1 MNEERKN
8 KLLKYFFPTEKA
20 RHFLCNDLYVE
31 LSSIVPQ
38 KICISPKN
46 LKNETRKQN
55 YYLVKEKI
63 AKFLDENETYKD
75 EIREIFNLDDPDQV
89 VEFALISFVFIKL
102 FDDGTINGFDL
113 FSDKVSIC
121 YCPVS
126 FLDLL

>member
-1 MNEERKN
+1 MDEERKN
-8 KLLKYFFPTEKA
+8 KLLKYIFPTEKA
-20 RHFLCNDLYVE
+20 RHFMCNDLYVE
-31 LSSIVPQ
+31 LSAIVPP

-55 YYLVKEKI
+55 YYFVREKI
-63 AKFLDENETYKD
+63 AKFLNENETYKN
-75 EIREIFNLDDPDQV
+75 EICNIYNLNEPDQV
-89 VEFALISFVFIKL
+89 VELALTSFVFIKL
-102 FDDGTINGFDL
+102 FDDGTINSFDL